1 MTPTTFLR
9 IASIITL
16 LYFAGHTSGMPWT
29 PDVVDSATS
38 PVVEAMKGHSF
49 DVAGSMRTY
58 WDIYFGFG
66 ISISLFMLISAVV
79 LWQISSLAKTD
90 ASAVRPII
98 AVFLIGFLANTLLSW
113 KYFFVVPLAM
123 SAAISACLAV
133 AFVTARRSKQV

>member
-1 MTPTTFLR
+1 MKPTTFLR

-29 PDVVDSATS
+29 PDVVGSATS

-66 ISISLFMLISAVV
+66 SSISLFMLISAVV
-79 LWQISSLAKTD
+79 LWQLSSLARTE
-90 ASAVRPII
+90 ARAVRPII
-98 AVFLIGFLANTLLSW
+98 AVFLIGFIANTVLAW
-113 KYFFVVPLAM
+113 KYFFVVPLVM
-123 SAAISACLAV
+123 SAAIAISLAF
-133 AFVTARRSKQV
+133 AFVAAGRSKQV